1 MSVKE
6 IDVKLEDYQYEL
18 PKEKIAAYPLKER
31 DSAKLLVYKDGEIS
45 HDTFKHLGSFLDKN
59 YSLFFNNTKVLP
71 ARMHFRKDTGA
82 IIEVFLLHPEQP
94 TRIVQEA
101 MLVKNDAVWA
111 CTIGNLK
118 RWKDDQVLSRQ
129 LVVDGKAVELQ
140 VQIVDREKR
149 WVKFSWNL
157 FNEPNSDL
165 NFVDV
170 VEAAGNTPLPPYLN
184 RAAEDID
191 ETEYQTVYGK
201 KEGAVAAP
209 TAGLHFTDNMLEA
222 FKTEGR
228 LLDEL
233 TLHVG
238 AGTFQPV
245 KVNDI
250 KEHEMHCEQI
260 VVYKYN
266 IENLLQSEKI
276 LAVGTTSMRTMES
289 IYWYGVQLIKG
300 DTEQQNLFIKKLYP
314 YQYDDAGLPSRKE
327 ALQAVLDFMETNQ
340 LEEITGE
347 TEILIMPGYDFKI
360 CDALITNF
368 HLPESTLILL
378 IAAFIGE
385 DWRKVYEV
393 ALNENYR
400 FLSYG
405 DGSLL
410 IRN

>member
-1 MSVKE
+1 MKE
-6 IDVKLEDYQYEL
+6 IEIKLEDYQYEL
-18 PKEKIAAYPLKER
+18 PQEKIAAYPLKER
-31 DSAKLLVYKDGEIS
+31 DSAKLLVYKNGEIS
-45 HDTFKHLGSFLDKN
+45 HDTFKHLGNFLENN

-101 MLVKNDAVWA
+101 MLVKNDVVWA

-118 RWKDDQVLSRQ
+118 RWKNVQVLSRK
-129 LVVDGKAVELQ
+129 LVVDGKEVSLQ
-140 VQIVDREKR
+140 IQIVNREKR
-149 WVKFSWNL
+149 LVKFSWNL
-157 FNEPNSDL
+157 LNESNSDL

-184 RAAEDID
+184 RAAEVID

-209 TAGLHFTDNMLEA
+209 TAGLHFTDKILES
-222 FKTEGR
+222 FKAEGY

-245 KVNDI
+245 KVKDI

-266 IENLLQSEKI
+266 IQNLLQSEKI

-300 DTEQQNLFIKKLYP
+300 DAEQQNLFIKKLYP
-314 YQYDDAGLPSRKE
+314 YQYDDADLPSRKE
-327 ALQAVLDFMETNQ
+327 ALQVVLDFMETNQ

-368 HLPESTLILL
+368 HLPGSTLILL
-378 IAAFIGE
+378 IAAFVGE
-385 DWRKVYEV
+385 DWRNIYQV
-393 ALNENYR
+393 ALKENYR

-410 IRN
+410 LRK